1 MMISLVFTGL
11 IIYFL
16 KLKATTLT
24 QYEFLNSLDFDYICN
39 ANLIYK
45 FNMADKERGKSFDY
59 IKPDVRK

>member
-1 MMISLVFTGL
+1 M
-11 IIYFL
+11 
-16 KLKATTLT
+16 KATILT
-24 QYEFLNSLDFDYICN
+24 QYEFLNSLDFDFICN